1 MTLLLSKA
9 LVAELDELNDEQRQA
24 ALHQG
29 NVVLTAGPGSGK
41 TRTVVA
47 RATYLLE
54 SQISPFRGL
63 ACITYTNAAADE
75 IRRRVARLGAQTG
88 RRLVCSTLHSF
99 CLNEI
104 LRRYSALTNFPVLEP
119 PEVLGERSQADLL
132 QWCFDELRIADL
144 QARFRLP
151 VSTKIRRV
159 IACGEDLRQFDARE
173 VAAAELYEEQLSLRN
188 EIDYESM
195 VTRALQAVRSDEH
208 VRDLLHARFP
218 HVLVDEYQDLGGVLH
233 ELVVALVDQ
242 AGISVFAVGDA
253 DQSVFGFTGADPRYL
268 NSLQRRD
275 DFADLPL
282 SINYRSG
289 QRIIAAAEAALGI
302 PHGRVARDNA
312 SPGEI
317 IPVSVDGGLDTH
329 AAAAVEIINESLAQG
344 IRLDRIAVLYP
355 SRGPVL
361 DSILSELSAQAIPF
375 IHERD
380 ERLPPG
386 TLSEFVQRC
395 ASRSL
400 ADYYLQTLSADELEK
415 LDHFTGA
422 PSVMNLKRTLGR
434 LRDESG
440 LERPRLRF
448 ELVRRLQAALAP
460 RESPYRPDFSAME
473 WLENVAVSLDFSEIA
488 ARHPLR
494 DNRSAIAN
502 LLAIAQADE
511 LELHDLARFIGVVGK
526 ATVTTYHGAKGRE
539 FHTVILPGLL
549 SGILPRRVD
558 DRGVWRDPD
567 PVELAEQRRT
577 FYVAI
582 TRAEERVHLIV
593 GPGYFTRNGYWWE
606 KGPSDFVIDMFEILD
621 EQQ

>member
-1 MTLLLSKA
+1 MSLLSKA
-9 LVAELDELNDEQRQA
+9 LLEELEELNVEQRNA
-24 ALHQG
+24 ALYQG

-54 SQISPFRGL
+54 SQVTRFRGI

-75 IRRRVARLGAQTG
+75 IRRRVARLGTPTR
-88 RRLVCSTLHSF
+88 RRLLCSTLHSF

-104 LRRYSALTNFPVLEP
+104 LRRYSALTEFPLADP
-119 PEVLGERSQADLL
+119 PEVLGERSQAELL
-132 QWCFDELRIADL
+132 QWCFDQLEIADL
-144 QARFRLP
+144 QAGFRLP
-151 VSTKIRRV
+151 VSTRIRRA
-159 IACGEDLRQFDARE
+159 IACGEELAQFDPRE
-173 VAAAELYEEQLSLRN
+173 VAAAELYDTQMLVRN

-195 VTRALQAVRSDEH
+195 VIRALGAVQNDEH
-208 VRDLLHARFP
+208 VRDLLHGRFP

-233 ELVVALVDQ
+233 QLVLALVDR
-242 AGISVFAVGDA
+242 AGVSVFAVGDA

-268 NSLQRRD
+268 KSLQRRD

-302 PHGRVARDNA
+302 PHGRVARDKA

-317 IPVSVDGGLDTH
+317 VRVTVDGGLDTH
-329 AAAAVEIINESLAQG
+329 ATAAVEIINESVAQG
-344 IRLDRIAVLYP
+344 VRLERIAVLYP
-355 SRGPVL
+355 YRGPVL
-361 DSILSELSAQAIPF
+361 DSILTEFTARGTPF

-380 ERLPPG
+380 EKLPPG

-400 ADYYLQTLSADELEK
+400 ADYYLRTLPGDELEK
-415 LDHFTGA
+415 LDYFSST
-422 PSVMNLKRTLGR
+422 PSVMSLKHILDR

-440 LERPRLRF
+440 FPKPRLRL
-448 ELVRRLQAALAP
+448 ELVRRLQATLDP
-460 RESPYRPDFSAME
+460 SELPYRPDFSATE
-473 WLENVAVSLDFSEIA
+473 WLGNVAVSLELDTIA
-488 ARHPLR
+488 AQHPMR
-494 DNRSAIAN
+494 DNRSAISD
-502 LLAIAQADE
+502 LLAIAQADD
-511 LELHDLARFIGVVGK
+511 LELQDLARFTGAIGKV
-526 ATVTTYHGAKGRE
+526 TLTTYHGAKGRE

-549 SGILPRRVD
+549 RGILPRRVN

-577 FYVAI
+577 FYVAM
-582 TRAEERVHLIV
+582 TRAEQRVHLIV
-593 GPGYFTRNGYWWE
+593 GPGYFTRSGYWWE
-606 KGPSDFVIDMFEILD
+606 EGPSDFVIDMFEAL
-621 EQQ
+621 EEE